1 MMDGWMDGWMDINN
15 ESPRRRWLWVA
26 DTSQT
31 MLREE
36 AAGRKEVGGPGT
48 QGPSRDTRPQD
59 FTKSDK
65 MGGLR

>member
-15 ESPRRRWLWVA
+15 ETPPRRWWSVA

-36 AAGRKEVGGPGT
+36 AAGREEVGGPGT
-48 QGPSRDTRPQD
+48 KAHHVTHDRKISPSP
-59 FTKSDK
+59 TKWV
-65 MGGLR
+65 G